1 MYNVK
6 CRAAFSLAAVAMV
19 LLLPGAAAFAAGTGA
34 YSQELVGGIAD
45 VLRCT
50 VPCGPALCIVR
61 PCTAHASANGTAL
74 GANVQRAGEDIPA
87 LVTEGVTFF
96 VSIIVFYFFVGTA
109 ASFVEAQ
116 WGATTG
122 SPGKAGSH
130 LADKIGQLALAVV
143 LALLVYPLVN
153 WITGVLLEF
162 L

>member
-6 CRAAFSLAAVAMV
+6 CRASFSLAAVAMV

-34 YSQELVGGIAD
+34 CSQESIGDIANIQ
-45 VLRCT
+45 RCT
-50 VPCGPALCIVR
+50 VHSVVR
-61 PCTAHASANGTAL
+61 PFTAHASANGTAL
-74 GANVQRAGEDIPA
+74 GANVQRAGKDIPA

>member
-34 YSQELVGGIAD
+34 CSQELVGDIAN
-45 VLRCT
+45 VQRCT
-50 VPCGPALCIVR
+50 VHSVVR
-61 PCTAHASANGTAL
+61 PFTVHASANGTAL
-74 GANVQRAGEDIPA
+74 GASVPARVQREREDIPA

>member
-6 CRAAFSLAAVAMV
+6 CRTSFSLAAVAMV

-34 YSQELVGGIAD
+34 YSPELVGGIAD
-45 VLRCT
+45 VQRCT

-74 GANVQRAGEDIPA
+74 GANVQREREDIPA

-109 ASFVEAQ
+109 ATVTGVFLMYVERL
-116 WGATTG
+116 GAE
-122 SPGKAGSH
+122 A
-130 LADKIGQLALAVV
+130 LADGAEAAGLLIVV
-143 LALLVYPLVN
+143 KED
-153 WITGVLLEF
+153 GVSGSCV
-162 L
+162 

>member
-1 MYNVK
+1 MDTFN
-6 CRAAFSLAAVAMV
+6 RAFGCAAVLAVFMV
-19 LLLPGAAAFAAGTGA
+19 VFPGAAAFAAGTGA
-34 YSQELVGGIAD
+34 CSQELVGDIAN
-45 VLRCT
+45 VQRCT
-50 VPCGPALCIVR
+50 V
-61 PCTAHASANGTAL
+61 HASANGTAL
-74 GANVQRAGEDIPA
+74 GASVPARVQREREDIPA

-130 LADKIGQLALAVV
+130 LAGKIGQLALAVV

-153 WITGVLLEF
+153 WITGVLLDF